1 MQIAFTIIKKVT
13 FSLFCRFLKEIPPL
27 SKLKEECEL
36 LKQVV
41 DNMETRIVLCHNDL
55 LWTNIIYDEKSG
67 KSLLVI
73 SYDSKCVGGWDQ
85 SQFCYITI
93 LYRDHFQVF
102 VLLLLLQAY

>member
-1 MQIAFTIIKKVT
+1 VT

-67 KSLLVI
+67 KSLLI
-73 SYDSKCVGGWDQ
+73 SCDSKCGQ
-85 SQFCYITI
+85 SQFSYITI
-93 LYRDHFQVF
+93 LYRDYFHVF
-102 VLLLLLQAY
+102 VLLFLLQAY

>member
-1 MQIAFTIIKKVT
+1 MIGTDCIYIYIGIYKSTIICKIAFTIIEKVT

-67 KSLLVI
+67 K
-73 SYDSKCVGGWDQ
+73 
-85 SQFCYITI
+85 
-93 LYRDHFQVF
+93 
-102 VLLLLLQAY
+102 